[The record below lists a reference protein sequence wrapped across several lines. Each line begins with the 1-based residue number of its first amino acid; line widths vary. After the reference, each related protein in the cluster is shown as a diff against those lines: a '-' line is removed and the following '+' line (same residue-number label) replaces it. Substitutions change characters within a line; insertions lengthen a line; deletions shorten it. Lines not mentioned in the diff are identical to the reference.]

1 VTSLRLTLLG
11 ALLTSTLVAVPASA
25 ACSWPAAFEADT
37 TNTAYPDSHA
47 SYWLARFTAVPGTH
61 LRIDG
66 QYPAARYFSFHAYD
80 EAQRPVG
87 SIADL
92 QVVPDA
98 GSQNPFVTPGAP
110 HGGAYSVR
118 VEPSAPPASPAPN
131 TIYAGRTA
139 EGAPNPAGMII
150 YRVYVSDDP
159 EDRAGRVPLPDLTL
173 ETSDGAVSIPFE
185 RCEPL
190 PPSVGGPIT
199 DTIADS
205 SYPQGAPAP
214 VPFTPAQNPP
224 EFVKF
229 WSLATNVID
238 RFPPNPL
245 TDPLPRDKT
254 GGFLSNQHINYLFA
268 LTARTHGELFV
279 MKAKAPS
286 APDTFAG
293 EDVTTPKDLRYFS
306 ICQNS
311 FSTQRFTAC
320 VYDADLNVDTDG
332 TFTLVISDPDDRP
345 SNATN
350 WLPWGGPYYDGNV
363 IYRHMLPSAGFDG
376 AIQRVPYGTHA
387 RNVMGAYYPESAY
400 CDRATFES
408 GGFAGCK
415 A

>member
-1 VTSLRLTLLG
+1 MKKLRL
-11 ALLTSTLVAVPASA
+11 ALVAALTTSILGVVPAAA

-47 SYWLARFTAVPGTH
+47 SYWLARFTAAPGTH
-61 LRIDG
+61 LRVDG

-87 SIADL
+87 SLADL
-92 QVVPDA
+92 QIAPDPGA
-98 GSQNPFVTPGAP
+98 QNPFVTPGAP
-110 HGGAYSVR
+110 HGGAYSLTI
-118 VEPSAPPASPAPN
+118 EPTGAPADPAPN
-131 TIYAGRTA
+131 TIYAGRMA
-139 EGAPNPAGMII
+139 EGTPNAAGFII
-150 YRVYVSDDP
+150 YRVYVSDDAA
-159 EDRAGRVPLPDLTL
+159 DRAGTVPLPDLTL
-173 ETSDGAVSIPFE
+173 ETRDGAVSFPFE
-185 RCEPL
+185 RCESL
-190 PPSVGGPIT
+190 PPSVGGPVT
-199 DTIADS
+199 DAIANS

-214 VPFTPAQNPP
+214 VPFPPALNPP

-229 WSLATNVID
+229 WSLATNLVD

-279 MKAKAPS
+279 MHGKAPS

-293 EDVTTPKDLRYFS
+293 QDVTTPSDLRYFS

-311 FSTQRFTAC
+311 FTTQRFTAC
-320 VYDADLNVDTDG
+320 VYDADLKVDDG

-345 SNATN
+345 SNAEN
-350 WLPWGGPYYDGNV
+350 WLPWGAPYYDGNV
-363 IYRHMLPSAGFDG
+363 IYRHMLPSADFAG

-387 RNVMGAYYPESAY
+387 RAVMGDYYPRSAY

-408 GGFAGCK
+408 GGFAACIT
-415 A
+415 